1 MPMPINC
8 SPRHIYRRKDRKSN
22 MWLCWQM
29 QRKVKTTLPSHCN
42 FIDDSFSPIKIMFS
56 PLHIYASNDCT
67 KHSDNTFDFSF
78 YFSKLNRFH
87 KSNTCTNLERL
98 IQIWIRYRNFS
109 PHGLSYSCKEILNNL
124 HLKWTCSL
132 SSIERVRIY
141 IPFVNGGIHT
151 MFFTIYT
158 PSFWSTFHRKWSV
171 ILVYYLLMFV
181 LIEKHTH

>member
-1 MPMPINC
+1 
-8 SPRHIYRRKDRKSN
+8 
-22 MWLCWQM
+22 
-29 QRKVKTTLPSHCN
+29 
-42 FIDDSFSPIKIMFS
+42 MFS

-78 YFSKLNRFH
+78 YFSKLLMINRFH
-87 KSNTCTNLERL
+87 KSNTYTNLERL

-109 PHGLSYSCKEILNNL
+109 PHGLLYPCKETLNNL
-124 HLKWTCSL
+124 HFKWTCSL
-132 SSIERVRIY
+132 SSIERVHIY